1 MNAKQARAVLKYAIV
16 MRNKDPNSE
25 GTVTKIDYDGFK
37 VNWKNGT
44 AEWVDFQKAK
54 QVDEWYP
61 ADAAAN
67 AYHAMTGE

>member
-1 MNAKQARAVLKYAIV
+1 MNVKQARAVLKYAIV
-16 MRNKDPNSE
+16 MRNGDPNFK
-25 GTVTKIDYDGFK
+25 GTVTLVGYSGFR
-37 VNWKNGT
+37 VDWENGT

>member
-1 MNAKQARAVLKYAIV
+1 MNAKQARAVLKYTVV
-16 MRNKDPNSE
+16 MLNGNPLCR
-25 GTVTKIDYDGFK
+25 GTVAEVGYSGFR
-37 VNWKNGT
+37 VDWENGT